1 MSMDSLLKP
10 KPLSALV
17 VVEGEKSEI
26 EFFEL
31 FGNRM
36 GLNLKLHAVRCNV
49 YTLFRWMTDDCAVAD
64 LTCND
69 LVLDVPRL
77 IAQHE
82 ENEQERALLQQ
93 HYDALYLVYDCDL
106 QDSRVSDK
114 DNPPPIESRARA
126 NFVELDQMVKLLD
139 DEYSVTVGK
148 LYLNYPMFEAC
159 LDADSFSDPAFQ
171 SREASLDELLNDGYK
186 HRVKGRLLH
195 NAWLTRTDWKRE
207 DFFDLIRM
215 NVCKAAHLLKV
226 NDVEEYTDDMEHFLS
241 QKAILKRQRENV
253 QRTRMLTVLNTSVFM
268 PIEQFGAKYPSFY
281 AQVMRCRD
289 YPTICFA
296 DDGKDIQMHSD
307 FMTFLYRARPTN
319 NLLLNE
325 LKGLIRVFPH
335 VDVIVFTDDFCCS
348 MPDYRNLLK
357 EYNMSDDKA
366 KNAALLRL
374 RGNPNVNYCCR
385 VSLTNGEKLTIEEIA
400 ERIKR
405 SIIFVREQSK
415 SCLVR

>member
-1 MSMDSLLKP
+1 MSMDSLPKP

-31 FGNRM
+31 FGDRM
-36 GLNLKLHAVRCNV
+36 GLNLKLHTVRCNV
-49 YTLFRWMTDDCAVAD
+49 YTLFKWMTEDCAVAD
-64 LTCND
+64 LTRND

-82 ENEQERALLQQ
+82 EDEQERALLQQ

-126 NFVELDQMVKLLD
+126 NFAELEQMVELLD

-159 LDADSFSDPAFQ
+159 LDADSFFDPAFQ
-171 SREASLDELLNDGYK
+171 SREVSLDELLNDGYK

-195 NAWLTRTDWKRE
+195 NAWSTRTDWKRE
-207 DFFDLIRM
+207 DFFDLIQM
-215 NVCKAAHLLKV
+215 NVCKAAHLLEV
-226 NDVEEYTDDMEHFLS
+226 NDVEECADDMEHFLS
-241 QKAILKRQRENV
+241 QKAILKRQREYV
-253 QRTRMLTVLNTSVFM
+253 QRTGMLAVLNTSVFM

-281 AQVMRCRD
+281 TQVMRYREP
-289 YPTICFA
+289 PTICFA
-296 DDGKDIQMHSD
+296 DDGKDIRLHSE
-307 FMTFLYRARPTN
+307 FMMFLHCARPAN

-325 LKGLIRVFPH
+325 LKGIIRVYPY
-335 VDVIVFTDDFCCS
+335 VDLIVFADDFCRS
-348 MPDYRNLLK
+348 MPDFRDLLK
-357 EYNMSDDKA
+357 GYNMSNDKA
-366 KNAALLRL
+366 KNAALSRL
-374 RGNPNVNYCCR
+374 RRNPNLNYCCR
-385 VSLTNGEKLTIEEIA
+385 VSLTNGETLAVLEIA
-400 ERIKR
+400 KRIKR

-415 SCLVR
+415 S